1 MNKTHAKS
9 ASCPPRWLPYFGIP
23 PLVTFWVVS
32 YPSIWSF
39 SFILAPL
46 HWSSSWQWQ
55 PCIAGCRFFQTLL
68 WTELAAFAQFFF
80 KMYLLYMWRSRKI
93 YLVWFGGVLPP
104 KNNREIWP
112 RLFQDLLS
120 NSVNFENLFYYWL
133 DLVWSGW
140 LQQWAFK
147 IYWVTQ

>member
-1 MNKTHAKS
+1 MPLPFLFPTFCS
-9 ASCPPRWLPYFGIP
+9 TVLQCASIFVVALHE
-23 PLVTFWVVS
+23 LVS
-32 YPSIWSF
+32 YPSRWSF
-39 SFILAPL
+39 SFTLGPL

-55 PCIAGCRFFQTLL
+55 PSIAGCRLFQTLL
-68 WTELAAFAQFFF
+68 WTQLADFAQFFC

-93 YLVWFGGVLPP
+93 CLVWFGGVLPP
-104 KNNREIWP
+104 KNNRESWP

-120 NSVNFENLFYYWL
+120 NSVNFESLFYHWL
-133 DLVWSGW
+133 DLLWSGW